1 MKKVLLSLLVM
12 GAGVLSA
19 QVISFEQ
26 SEGFFPGDLYGQVDA
41 WTVTGD
47 GAGGFITGQNI
58 TDAMSTDGSQSFH
71 NAEVPEYGPQEG
83 LVIGGFYTPETP
95 MPVSSG
101 FTISYDFLGTEWNN
115 TTAATSD
122 FAFALVDID
131 LGFYITYVVFSYD
144 GSVFFV
150 GDDEMGQGQAHPTT
164 GTWTPNTW
172 YNIRLEYD
180 GLSMEL
186 YLDDV
191 LISTG
196 APFGSGQVVNSIRLI
211 HDNYGGDAYYDNIR
225 INDTASVN
233 DIVSTRGVS
242 TVYPNP
248 AKDVVNIKL
257 AEEFQAA
264 KTKVTVTNMAGKQV
278 STFNSVNDVNVANLP
293 AGVYVLTITDGVKT
307 ETKKLIKK

>member
-1 MKKVLLSLLVM
+1 MKKILLSLLVM

-26 SEGFFPGDLYGQVDA
+26 SEGFFPGDLNGQVDA
-41 WTVTGD
+41 WTVTSD

-71 NAEVPEYGPQEG
+71 NAEVPEYGPQSSI
-83 LVIGGFYTPETP
+83 VIGGFYNSTEAIPFT
-95 MPVSSG
+95 SG
-101 FTISYDFLGTEWNN
+101 FSVSYDFYGTEWDANN
-115 TTAATSD
+115 TSD
-122 FAFALVDID
+122 FMFGIADIEA
-131 LGFYITYVVFSYD
+131 GFYITQIYFSYN
-144 GSVFFV
+144 GSVLFT
-150 GDDEMGQGQAHPTT
+150 GLSEMGEAQAHPTT
-164 GTWTPNTW
+164 GTWTVNTW
-172 YNIRLEYD
+172 HNVKLEYD
-180 GLSMEL
+180 GLTMNL
-186 YLDDV
+186 YLDNE
-191 LISTG
+191 LISSG
-196 APFGSGQVVNSIRLI
+196 APYDGGSNVDHIRMV

-307 ETKKLIKK
+307 ESKKLIKK